1 MSERTRYA
9 ARVRFVVW
17 LIVNV
22 LALGAAIWLLDG
34 ITLTGSGRNDRVI
47 ALVVVGG
54 IFGIITSFVKPVVRM
69 LSLPLI
75 IITLGLFLL
84 VINALL
90 LLLTS
95 KIAGSV
101 DLGFHVDGFWTA
113 VLGSIVISI
122 VASIVGAVLP
132 DSDE

>member
-1 MSERTRYA
+1 M
-9 ARVRFVVW
+9 RFVAW
-17 LIVNV
+17 IIVNV
-22 LALGAAIWLLDG
+22 LALGAAIWLFDG
-34 ITLTGSGRNDRVI
+34 ITLTGADRSDRII
-47 ALVVVGG
+47 ALVIVGG
-54 IFGIITSFVKPVVRM
+54 IFGIITSIVKPVVKL

-75 IITLGLFLL
+75 ILTLGLFLL

-113 VLGSIVISI
+113 VFGSIVISI

-132 DSDE
+132 GHDG